1 LIRKMAKKKEKQTK
15 PVLNFDDKEYI
26 IEDMTDEQK
35 ILANHA
41 ADLENKM
48 ATMRFNLDQLAVGH
62 ESFVSKLRESLEEKD
77 EPAEVEAEA

>member
-1 LIRKMAKKKEKQTK
+1 MAKKKQKETK

>member
-1 LIRKMAKKKEKQTK
+1 MAKKKQKETK
-15 PVLNFDDKEYI
+15 PVLHFDGKDYI
-26 IEDMTDEQK
+26 IDDMTEEQK

-77 EPAEVEAEA
+77 EPAETEAEA

>member
-1 LIRKMAKKKEKQTK
+1 
-15 PVLNFDDKEYI
+15 
-26 IEDMTDEQK
+26 MTEEQK

>member
-1 LIRKMAKKKEKQTK
+1 MAKKKSKETQ
-15 PVLNFDDKEYI
+15 PVLHFDGKDYI
-26 IEDMTDEQK
+26 IDDMTEEQK

>member
-1 LIRKMAKKKEKQTK
+1 MAKKKEKQTK

-48 ATMRFNLDQLAVGH
+48 ATMRFNLDQLAGGH
-62 ESFVSKLRESLEEKD
+62 ESFVSKLREAFAKEE
-77 EPAEVEAEA
+77 EPEEVEVEAEA

>member
-1 LIRKMAKKKEKQTK
+1 MAKKKQKETQ
-15 PVLNFDDKEYI
+15 PVLHFDGKDYI
-26 IEDMTDEQK
+26 IDDMTEEQK

>member
-1 LIRKMAKKKEKQTK
+1 MAKKKEKQTK

-48 ATMRFNLDQLAVGH
+48 ATMRFNLDQLAGGH
-62 ESFVSKLRESLEEKD
+62 ESFVSKLREAFAEEE

>member
-1 LIRKMAKKKEKQTK
+1 MAKKKEKQTK

>member
-1 LIRKMAKKKEKQTK
+1 MAKKRQKETQ
-15 PVLNFDDKEYI
+15 PVLHFDGKDYI
-26 IEDMTDEQK
+26 IDDMTEEQK

>member
-1 LIRKMAKKKEKQTK
+1 MAKKKQKETK
-15 PVLNFDDKEYI
+15 PVLHFDGKDYI
-26 IEDMTDEQK
+26 IDDMTEEQK